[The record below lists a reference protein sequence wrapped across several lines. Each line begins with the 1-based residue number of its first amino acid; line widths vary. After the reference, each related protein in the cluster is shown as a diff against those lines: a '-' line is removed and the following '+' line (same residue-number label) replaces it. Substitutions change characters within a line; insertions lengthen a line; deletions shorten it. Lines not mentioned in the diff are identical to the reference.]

1 MFQDSLSQGYVRFA
15 AKSLSTIAPM
25 MLAAAGSLVPSSA
38 VNAQT
43 AAPLPNDNQPQF
55 ALPRDNQPPSELPLP
70 EPKNPEKIP
79 APADLIPQP
88 QTPPMSDGP
97 KPADAAQTLTVE
109 KFVVTGSTVFSQAEF
124 DRVTAP
130 FVGRV
135 ITLAE
140 LYSARSAITQI
151 YVDKGYI
158 TSGAL
163 IPPQTLKGGIV
174 EIQVIEG
181 RLEKIN
187 VTGNKRLRS
196 GYVSSRIGLGTQTP
210 LNLMS

>member
-1 MFQDSLSQGYVRFA
+1 
-15 AKSLSTIAPM
+15 
-25 MLAAAGSLVPSSA
+25 
-38 VNAQT
+38 
-43 AAPLPNDNQPQF
+43 
-55 ALPRDNQPPSELPLP
+55 
-70 EPKNPEKIP
+70 
-79 APADLIPQP
+79 
-88 QTPPMSDGP
+88 MSDGP

-163 IPPQTLKGGIV
+163 IPLQTLKGGIV